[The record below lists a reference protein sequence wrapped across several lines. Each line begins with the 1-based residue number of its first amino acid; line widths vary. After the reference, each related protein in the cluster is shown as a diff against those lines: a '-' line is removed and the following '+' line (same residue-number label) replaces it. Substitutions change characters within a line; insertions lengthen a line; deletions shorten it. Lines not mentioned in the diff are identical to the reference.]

1 MNKLIDLTANKSFLI
16 NLCLFFCCFPYIAPI
31 PLDNDIQYPIFLLS
45 LIIIIIDII
54 TKKFYLYKIEIL
66 LLIFALLSFTY
77 INYSLE
83 YIYLYQK
90 RLAPLCGFFIFYVF
104 CRYNHLIKYELLTV
118 FIILNFVLGLINLF
132 FVKYF
137 IFTFSPIVRIIKY
150 AGFDDRGITGIMPE
164 PSFLGALS
172 LFFLLL
178 SLYFF
183 FNNKINFTLFLIN
196 TIFSIMM
203 IIMSAS
209 STGLAMLI
217 LFFISLIILLKTDL
231 FLKIIFSILIL
242 IIFFLV
248 VPILSNYTDFNSI
261 KILSNL
267 SFDEIYDNQSF
278 YLRYVTL
285 EIALLSFFS
294 GNIFGS
300 GVGTFPI
307 IRDVY
312 IHQTDYNIVSKSW
325 VSPSEVSGVLST
337 FGNYLV
343 EFGIIF
349 LIFFLILIFIFKYT
363 RINLIIRLNSILFII
378 SSFSFA
384 YPPLWLLLAITYKRK
399 NKIVD
404 KYVKQI

>member
-1 MNKLIDLTANKSFLI
+1 
-16 NLCLFFCCFPYIAPI
+16 
-31 PLDNDIQYPIFLLS
+31 
-45 LIIIIIDII
+45 
-54 TKKFYLYKIEIL
+54 
-66 LLIFALLSFTY
+66 
-77 INYSLE
+77 
-83 YIYLYQK
+83 
-90 RLAPLCGFFIFYVF
+90 
-104 CRYNHLIKYELLTV
+104 IKYELLTV

-285 EIALLSFFS
+285 E
-294 GNIFGS
+294 
-300 GVGTFPI
+300 
-307 IRDVY
+307 
-312 IHQTDYNIVSKSW
+312 
-325 VSPSEVSGVLST
+325 
-337 FGNYLV
+337 
-343 EFGIIF
+343 
-349 LIFFLILIFIFKYT
+349 
-363 RINLIIRLNSILFII
+363 
-378 SSFSFA
+378 
-384 YPPLWLLLAITYKRK
+384 
-399 NKIVD
+399 
-404 KYVKQI
+404 